1 MFGAFLYKIIC
12 IIQKKAVPLWAIDL
26 QTTIILMPMKRFTLL
41 ACLLCSIS
49 LFSQYGTIN
58 IQTNLDSTVIKQY
71 SIDTLESYQVGPGII
86 YTRFDITAKT
96 NDIRHCYIYE
106 VDLTNPYN
114 AVEES
119 HSTTMG
125 NTERMVDAHKRLDAP
140 EHRSIGS
147 VNCNFWIVATQD
159 EGQYNGLTGVPCTG
173 QVRNGKI
180 GTNITNWNIGHGDP
194 DPVLGRK
201 QDIGYLMIDADKKAH
216 IDQFSWD
223 AHLAIGDQAMPIS
236 EVNRN
241 RSNPSD
247 NEVVMF
253 NSDMGT
259 KSTLTKEDINK
270 RLGTDLPMIEL
281 VVKLEQD
288 WAMNQH
294 LFAEVVSINYTGGTK
309 IEDGYAVF
317 RGRGNGKTFL
327 ETAKVGDRVQ
337 FIMGM
342 YESLSGARPN
352 IKQLSAGN
360 CYVLREGRLT
370 NRNWNEDYNNKNYPR
385 TGFGVSKDHNTLW
398 MMVMEKPGMYTH
410 EMASIL
416 RHFGAWEATGADGG
430 GSAQFNLGGQIL
442 NPTTEGQPRAVGNS
456 IFLFSTAPED
466 NVVTEMRTTATFM
479 KLPKYAAIKPEFLG
493 YNQYGMLIDKNL
505 PGVKLSC
512 ASETGYITE
521 DGYFV
526 CLGSGVLTATYDEA
540 SLPIEIV
547 IVDEANPSLRL
558 NNVLIS
564 NKTPY
569 EIEIN
574 GVVDNKQ
581 FKVLPSA
588 VEWTIEDNTICHI
601 DEDGVLHALK
611 NGITTIHGKLG
622 ETTMTLNV
630 QVELID
636 TDILLWEDMVNVD
649 ERWTVKASVTSWK
662 TDFKTDDN
670 GEAYLYMNYNGGRVA
685 QLSITADTLL
695 YSTPKK
701 LNLKMTPQGD
711 LIERI
716 DLGLSTNNGIDGNY
730 ACIDITPN
738 EPLSINI
745 DLDSLF
751 EVSDDIAIY
760 PIKLKNI
767 SFSLNK
773 KAEKKEYNIP
783 FEGIYLYYDSK
794 VSTDLENTQIP
805 QSQEHQVY
813 KMLHNGQLLI
823 IKNNKIYNILGHE
836 ITKKY

>member
-1 MFGAFLYKIIC
+1 
-12 IIQKKAVPLWAIDL
+12 
-26 QTTIILMPMKRFTLL
+26 MKRLTLL
-41 ACLLCSIS
+41 AIFLCSIS
-49 LFSQYGTIN
+49 LFAQHGTIN

-71 SIDTLESYQVGPGII
+71 AIDTLESYQVGPGII

-106 VDLTNPYN
+106 IDLTNPYN
-114 AVEES
+114 TVEES

-294 LFAEVVSINYTGGTK
+294 LFGQVVSINTTGGTK

-317 RGRGNGKTFL
+317 RGRGTGKTFL

-337 FIMGM
+337 FIIGM
-342 YESLSGARPN
+342 YESLSGERPN

-466 NVVTEMRTTATFM
+466 STVVEMRTTATFM

-512 ASETGYITE
+512 APETGYITE

-526 CLGSGVLTATYDEA
+526 CLGSGVLTATYDQA

-558 NNVLIS
+558 SNVLIS

-588 VEWTIEDNTICHI
+588 VEWTIEDNTICNI
-601 DEDGVLHALK
+601 DEDGILHAIK
-611 NGITTIHGKLG
+611 NGTTTVHGKLG
-622 ETTMTLNV
+622 ETTMTCNV
-630 QVELID
+630 QVEMVD
-636 TDILLWEDMVNVD
+636 TDVLLWENMVEVD
-649 ERWTVKASVTSWK
+649 ERWTLKASSSSWK
-662 TDFKTDDN
+662 TDIKTDAD
-670 GEAYLYMNYNGGRVA
+670 GGAYLYMNYSGGRVV
-685 QLSITADTLL
+685 QLSLTADTLL
-695 YSTPKK
+695 YSTPKHLEFK
-701 LNLKMTPQGD
+701 FTPQED
-711 LIERI
+711 LMTRI
-716 DLGLSTNNGIDGNY
+716 DLGFVANNGTNANY
-730 ACIDITPN
+730 ACIELTPN
-738 EPLSINI
+738 QPMSINI

-751 EVSDDIAIY
+751 NVKDDIAIY

-773 KAEKKEYNIP
+773 DAEKKEYNIP
-783 FEGIYLYYDSK
+783 FEGIYLHYNEKVETGIESIITPSQQGDSA
-794 VSTDLENTQIP
+794 Q
-805 QSQEHQVY
+805 
-813 KMLHNGQLLI
+813 KMLYNGQLII

-836 ITKKY
+836 ITEKY

>member
-1 MFGAFLYKIIC
+1 ML
-12 IIQKKAVPLWAIDL
+12 
-26 QTTIILMPMKRFTLL
+26 MKRLTLL
-41 ACLLCSIS
+41 AIFLCSIS
-49 LFSQYGTIN
+49 LFAQHGTIN

-71 SIDTLESYQVGPGII
+71 TIDTLESYQVGPGII

-106 VDLTNPYN
+106 IDLTNPYN
-114 AVEES
+114 TVEES

-125 NTERMVDAHKRLDAP
+125 NTERMVDAHKRLDTP

-294 LFAEVVSINYTGGTK
+294 LFGQVVSINTTGGTK

-317 RGRGNGKTFL
+317 RGRGTGKTFL

-337 FIMGM
+337 FIIGM
-342 YESLSGARPN
+342 YESLSGERPN

-370 NRNWNEDYNNKNYPR
+370 NRNWNEDDNNKNYPR

-466 NVVTEMRTTATFM
+466 STVVEMRTTATFM

-512 ASETGYITE
+512 APETGYITE

-526 CLGSGVLTATYDEA
+526 CLGSGVLTATYDQA

-558 NNVLIS
+558 SNVLIS

-574 GVVDNKQ
+574 GIVDNKQ

-588 VEWTIEDNTICHI
+588 VEWTIEDNTICNI
-601 DEDGVLHALK
+601 DEDGILHALK
-611 NGITTIHGKLG
+611 NGTTTIHGKLG

-630 QVELID
+630 QVELVD
-636 TDILLWEDMVNVD
+636 TDILLWENMVEVD
-649 ERWTVKASVTSWK
+649 ERWTLKASSSSWK
-662 TDFKTDDN
+662 TDIKTDAD
-670 GEAYLYMNYNGGRVA
+670 GGAYLYMNYSGGRVV
-685 QLSITADTLL
+685 QLSLTADTLL
-695 YSTPKK
+695 YSTPKHLEFK
-701 LNLKMTPQGD
+701 FTPQGD
-711 LIERI
+711 LMTRV
-716 DLGLSTNNGIDGNY
+716 DLGFVANNGIDANY
-730 ACIDITPN
+730 ACIKLTPN
-738 EPLSINI
+738 QPMSINI

-751 EVSDDIAIY
+751 DVKDDIAIY
-760 PIKLKNI
+760 PIKLKHI

-773 KAEKKEYNIP
+773 DAEKKEYNIP
-783 FEGIYLYYDSK
+783 FEGIYLHYSEK
-794 VSTDLENTQIP
+794 VETGIESIITP
-805 QSQEHQVY
+805 SQEGDSAY
-813 KMLHNGQLLI
+813 KILQDGQLII

-836 ITKKY
+836 ITEKY

>member
-1 MFGAFLYKIIC
+1 MKKLLLLFGLTCCTC
-12 IIQKKAVPLWAIDL
+12 IYAQH
-26 QTTIILMPMKRFTLL
+26 
-41 ACLLCSIS
+41 
-49 LFSQYGTIN
+49 GTIN

-71 SIDTLESYQVGPGII
+71 LIDTLESYQVGPGII
-86 YTRFDITAKT
+86 YTRFDITAKA

-114 AVEES
+114 TVEES

-180 GTNITNWNIGHGDP
+180 GTNITNWNIGHGEP

-223 AHLAIGDQAMPIS
+223 AHLAIGDQAMPIA

-270 RLGTDLPMIEL
+270 RLGTDLPMVEL

-294 LFAEVVSINYTGGTK
+294 LFGTVESINYTGGTK
-309 IEDGYAVF
+309 IQDGYAVF
-317 RGRGNGKTFL
+317 RGRGTGKTFL

-337 FIMGM
+337 FIIGM
-342 YESLSGARPN
+342 YESLSGERPN

-466 NVVTEMRTTATFM
+466 STVVEMRTTATFM

-512 ASETGYITE
+512 APETGYITE

-526 CLGSGVLTATYDEA
+526 CLGSGVLTATYDQA
-540 SLPIEIV
+540 SLPIQIV

-558 NNVLIS
+558 SNVLIS

-574 GVVDNKQ
+574 GEVDNKQ

-588 VEWTIEDNTICHI
+588 VEWTIEDNTICSI
-601 DEDGVLHALK
+601 DENGVLHAIK
-611 NGITTIHGKLG
+611 NGVTTVHGKLG
-622 ETTMTLNV
+622 ETAMTLNV
-630 QVELID
+630 QVELVD
-636 TDILLWEDMVNVD
+636 TDVLLWENMVEVD
-649 ERWTVKASVTSWK
+649 ERWTLKASSSSWK
-662 TDFKTDDN
+662 TDIKTDAD
-670 GEAYLYMNYNGGRVA
+670 GSAYLYMNYSGGRVV
-685 QLSITADTLL
+685 QLSLTADTLL
-695 YSTPKK
+695 YSTPKHLEFK
-701 LNLKMTPQGD
+701 FTPQGD
-711 LIERI
+711 LMTRV
-716 DLGLSTNNGIDGNY
+716 DLGFVANNGTNANY
-730 ACIDITPN
+730 ACIELTPN
-738 EPLSINI
+738 QPMSINI

-751 EVSDDIAIY
+751 DVKDDIAIY

-773 KAEKKEYNIP
+773 DAEKKEYSIP
-783 FEGIYLYYDSK
+783 LEGIYLHYGEK
-794 VSTDLENTQIP
+794 VETGIESIITP
-805 QSQEHQVY
+805 SQDGNSAQ
-813 KMLHNGQLLI
+813 KMLYNGQLII

-836 ITKKY
+836 ITEKY

>member
-1 MFGAFLYKIIC
+1 ML
-12 IIQKKAVPLWAIDL
+12 
-26 QTTIILMPMKRFTLL
+26 MKRFTLL

-49 LFSQYGTIN
+49 LVAQHGTIN

-71 SIDTLESYQVGPGII
+71 TIDTLESYQVGPGII
-86 YTRFDITAKT
+86 YTRFDITAKA

-114 AVEES
+114 TVEES

-223 AHLAIGDQAMPIS
+223 AHLAIGDQAMPIR

-294 LFAEVVSINYTGGTK
+294 LFGVVESINYTGGTK
-309 IEDGYAVF
+309 IQDGYAVF
-317 RGRGNGKTFL
+317 RGRGTGKTFL
-327 ETAKVGDRVQ
+327 ETAKVGDKVQ
-337 FIMGM
+337 FIIGM
-342 YESLSGARPN
+342 YESLSGERPN

-456 IFLFSTAPED
+456 IFLFSTAPDD
-466 NVVTEMRTTATFM
+466 NVVTEMRTQSTFM
-479 KLPKYAAIKPEFLG
+479 RLPKYASIKPDFLG
-493 YNQYGMLIDKNL
+493 YNQYGMLIDKKL
-505 PGVKLSC
+505 PGVTLSC
-512 ASETGYITE
+512 DPSTGYITE
-521 DGYFV
+521 DGKFV
-526 CLGSGVLTATYDEA
+526 CLGNGILTASYGNA

-547 IVDEANPSLRL
+547 LVEGGNPAMRL
-558 NNVLIS
+558 DSVLIS
-564 NKTPY
+564 NHTQY

-574 GVVDNKQ
+574 GVIDNKE
-581 FKVLPSA
+581 FALLPAA
-588 VEWTIEDNTICHI
+588 VEWTIDNPTVCHI
-601 DEDGVLHALK
+601 DENGVLSGLK
-611 NGITTIHGKLG
+611 NGSTNIHGTLGNIKLDQH
-622 ETTMTLNV
+622 V
-630 QVELID
+630 QVE
-636 TDILLWEDMVNVD
+636 TVEGNSLLWENMVEVD
-649 ERWTVKASVTSWK
+649 ERWTLKASSTSWK
-662 TDFKTDDN
+662 ADFKTDAN
-670 GEAYLYMNYNGGRVA
+670 GGAYLYMNYNGGRVV
-685 QLSITADTLL
+685 QLSLTADTVL
-695 YSTPKK
+695 YSTPKHLEFK
-701 LNLKMTPQGD
+701 FTPQGE
-711 LIERI
+711 LITRV
-716 DLGLSTNNGIDGNY
+716 DLGFVTNNGIDGNY
-730 ACIDITPN
+730 ACVEITPN
-738 EPLSINI
+738 QPLSVNIN
-745 DLDSLF
+745 LDSLF
-751 EVSDDIAIY
+751 NVSNDVAIY

-773 KAEKKEYNIP
+773 DAEKKEYNIP
-783 FEGIYLYYDSK
+783 FEGIYLHYSEK
-794 VSTDLENTQIP
+794 VETGIESIITP
-805 QSQEHQVY
+805 SQEGDSAY
-813 KMLHNGQLLI
+813 KMLKDGQLLI

>member
-1 MFGAFLYKIIC
+1 
-12 IIQKKAVPLWAIDL
+12 
-26 QTTIILMPMKRFTLL
+26 MKRLTLL
-41 ACLLCSIS
+41 AIFLCSIS
-49 LFSQYGTIN
+49 LFAQHGTIN

-71 SIDTLESYQVGPGII
+71 TIDTLESYQVGPGII

-114 AVEES
+114 TVEES

-180 GTNITNWNIGHGDP
+180 GTNITNWNIGHGNP

-223 AHLAIGDQAMPIS
+223 AHIAIGDQAMPIS

-294 LFAEVVSINYTGGTK
+294 LFGVVESINYTGGTK
-309 IEDGYAVF
+309 IQDGYAVF
-317 RGRGNGKTFL
+317 RGRGTGKTFL

-337 FIMGM
+337 FIIGM
-342 YESLSGARPN
+342 YESLSGERPN

-466 NVVTEMRTTATFM
+466 STVVEMRTTATFM

-512 ASETGYITE
+512 APETGYITE

-526 CLGSGVLTATYDEA
+526 CLGSGVLTATYDQA

-558 NNVLIS
+558 SNVLIS

-588 VEWTIEDNTICHI
+588 VEWTIEDNTICNI
-601 DEDGVLHALK
+601 DEDGILHALK
-611 NGITTIHGKLG
+611 NGTTTIHGKLG

-630 QVELID
+630 QVELVD
-636 TDILLWEDMVNVD
+636 TDVLLWENMVEVD
-649 ERWTVKASVTSWK
+649 ERWTLKASSSSWK
-662 TDFKTDDN
+662 TDIKTDAD
-670 GEAYLYMNYNGGRVA
+670 GGAYLYMNYSGGRVV
-685 QLSITADTLL
+685 QLSLTADTLL
-695 YSTPKK
+695 YSTPKHLEFK
-701 LNLKMTPQGD
+701 FTPQGE
-711 LIERI
+711 LMTRV
-716 DLGLSTNNGIDGNY
+716 DLGFVSNNGINANY
-730 ACIDITPN
+730 ACIELTPN
-738 EPLSINI
+738 QPMSINI

-751 EVSDDIAIY
+751 DVKDDIAIY

-773 KAEKKEYNIP
+773 DAEKKEYNIP
-783 FEGIYLYYDSK
+783 FEGIYLHYSEK
-794 VSTDLENTQIP
+794 VETGIESIITP
-805 QSQEHQVY
+805 SQEGDSAY
-813 KMLHNGQLLI
+813 KMLQDGQLII

-836 ITKKY
+836 ITEKY

>member
-1 MFGAFLYKIIC
+1 
-12 IIQKKAVPLWAIDL
+12 
-26 QTTIILMPMKRFTLL
+26 MKHHLLLL
-41 ACLLCSIS
+41 ALALSTCA
-49 LFSQYGTIN
+49 FAQHGTIN
-58 IQTNLDSTVIKQY
+58 IQTNLDSTVILQY
-71 SIDTLESYQVGPGII
+71 AIDTLESYQVGPGII
-86 YTRFDITAKT
+86 YTRFDITTNKA

-114 AVEES
+114 QVEES

-259 KSTLTKEDINK
+259 KTTLTKSQIDT
-270 RLGTDLPMIEL
+270 RLGTNLPIIEV
-281 VVKLEQD
+281 VVKLEQE

-294 LFAEVVSINYTGGTK
+294 LFAEVVSINTTGGTK
-309 IEDGYAVF
+309 IEEGYAVF
-317 RGRGNGKTFL
+317 RGRGTGKTFL
-327 ETAKVGDRVQ
+327 ETAKVGDRIQ

-342 YESLSGARPN
+342 YESLSGDRPN

-360 CYVLREGRLT
+360 CYVMREGKLT

-398 MMVMEKPGMYTH
+398 LMVMEKPGMYTH

-416 RHFGAWEATGADGG
+416 RHFGAWEAAGADGG
-430 GSAQFNLGGQIL
+430 GSAQFNLGGKIL

-466 NVVTEMRTTATFM
+466 STVVEMRTTATFM

-512 ASETGYITE
+512 APETGYITE

-526 CLGSGVLTATYDEA
+526 CLGSGVLTATYDQA

-588 VEWTIEDNTICHI
+588 VEWTIEDNTICNI
-601 DEDGVLHALK
+601 DEDGVLHAIK
-611 NGITTIHGKLG
+611 NGTTTVHGKLG
-622 ETTMTLNV
+622 EITMTLNV
-630 QVELID
+630 QVELVD
-636 TDILLWEDMVNVD
+636 TDVLLWENMVEVD
-649 ERWTVKASVTSWK
+649 ERWTINASVSSWN

-670 GEAYLYMNYNGGRVA
+670 GGSYLYMNFNGGRVA

-695 YSTPKK
+695 YSTPKR
-701 LNLKMTPQGD
+701 LELKWTPQGN

-716 DLGLSTNNGIDGNY
+716 DLGFTANNGTDANY
-730 ACIDITPN
+730 AYINITPDQ
-738 EPLSINI
+738 PLSINI

-751 EVSDDIAIY
+751 EVTNDIAIY
-760 PIKLKNI
+760 PIKLKHI

-773 KAEKKEYNIP
+773 KADKKEYNIP
-783 FEGIYLYYDSK
+783 FEGIYLHYSEKVETGIESIITPSQQGDSA
-794 VSTDLENTQIP
+794 Q
-805 QSQEHQVY
+805 
-813 KMLHNGQLLI
+813 KMLHNGQLII

-836 ITKKY
+836 ITEKY

>member
-1 MFGAFLYKIIC
+1 
-12 IIQKKAVPLWAIDL
+12 
-26 QTTIILMPMKRFTLL
+26 MKRLTLL
-41 ACLLCSIS
+41 AIFLCSIS
-49 LFSQYGTIN
+49 LFAQHGTIN

-71 SIDTLESYQVGPGII
+71 TIDTLESYQVGPGII

-114 AVEES
+114 TVEES

-180 GTNITNWNIGHGDP
+180 GTNITNWNIGHGNP

-223 AHLAIGDQAMPIS
+223 AHIAIGDQAMPIS

-294 LFAEVVSINYTGGTK
+294 LFGVVESINYTGGTK
-309 IEDGYAVF
+309 IQDGYAVF
-317 RGRGNGKTFL
+317 RGRGTGKTFL

-337 FIMGM
+337 FIIGM
-342 YESLSGARPN
+342 YESLSGERPN

-466 NVVTEMRTTATFM
+466 SSVVEMRTTATFM

-512 ASETGYITE
+512 APETGYITE

-526 CLGSGVLTATYDEA
+526 CLGSGVLTATYDQA

-558 NNVLIS
+558 SNVLIS

-574 GVVDNKQ
+574 GEVDNKQ

-588 VEWTIEDNTICHI
+588 VEWTIEDNTICNI
-601 DEDGVLHALK
+601 DEDGILHAIK
-611 NGITTIHGKLG
+611 NGTTTIHGKLG

-630 QVELID
+630 QVELVD
-636 TDILLWEDMVNVD
+636 TDVLLWENMVEVD
-649 ERWTVKASVTSWK
+649 ERWTLKASSSSWK
-662 TDFKTDDN
+662 TDIKTDAD
-670 GEAYLYMNYNGGRVA
+670 GGAYLYMNYSGGRVV
-685 QLSITADTLL
+685 QLSLTADTLL
-695 YSTPKK
+695 YSTPKHLEFK
-701 LNLKMTPQGD
+701 FTPQGE
-711 LIERI
+711 LMTRV
-716 DLGLSTNNGIDGNY
+716 DLGFVSNNGINANY
-730 ACIDITPN
+730 ACIELTPN
-738 EPLSINI
+738 QPMSINI

-751 EVSDDIAIY
+751 DVKDDIAIY

-773 KAEKKEYNIP
+773 DAEKKEYNIP
-783 FEGIYLYYDSK
+783 FEGIYLHYSK
-794 VSTDLENTQIP
+794 KIETGIESIITP
-805 QSQEHQVY
+805 SQEGDSAY
-813 KMLHNGQLLI
+813 KMLQDGQLII

-836 ITKKY
+836 ITEKY

>member
-1 MFGAFLYKIIC
+1 
-12 IIQKKAVPLWAIDL
+12 
-26 QTTIILMPMKRFTLL
+26 MKRLTLL
-41 ACLLCSIS
+41 AIFLCSIS
-49 LFSQYGTIN
+49 LFAQHGTIN

-71 SIDTLESYQVGPGII
+71 TIDTLESYQVGPGII

-106 VDLTNPYN
+106 IDLTNPYN
-114 AVEES
+114 TVEES

-125 NTERMVDAHKRLDAP
+125 NTERMVDAHKRLDTP

-294 LFAEVVSINYTGGTK
+294 LFGQVVSINTTGGTK

-317 RGRGNGKTFL
+317 RGRGTGKTFL

-337 FIMGM
+337 FIIGM
-342 YESLSGARPN
+342 YESLSGERPN

-466 NVVTEMRTTATFM
+466 STVVEMRTTATFM

-512 ASETGYITE
+512 APETGYITE

-526 CLGSGVLTATYDEA
+526 CLGSGVLTATYDQA

-558 NNVLIS
+558 SNVLIS

-574 GVVDNKQ
+574 GIVDNKQ

-588 VEWTIEDNTICHI
+588 VEWTIEDNTICNI
-601 DEDGVLHALK
+601 DEDGILHALK
-611 NGITTIHGKLG
+611 NGTTTIHGKLG

-630 QVELID
+630 QVELVD
-636 TDILLWEDMVNVD
+636 TDILLWENMVEVD
-649 ERWTVKASVTSWK
+649 ERWTLKASSSSWK
-662 TDFKTDDN
+662 TDIKTDAD
-670 GEAYLYMNYNGGRVA
+670 GGAYLYMNYSGGRVV
-685 QLSITADTLL
+685 QLSLTADTLL
-695 YSTPKK
+695 YSTPKHLEFK
-701 LNLKMTPQGD
+701 FTPQGD
-711 LIERI
+711 LMTRV
-716 DLGLSTNNGIDGNY
+716 DLGFVANNGIDANY
-730 ACIDITPN
+730 ACIKLTPN
-738 EPLSINI
+738 QPMSINI

-751 EVSDDIAIY
+751 DVKDDIAIY
-760 PIKLKNI
+760 PIKLKHI

-773 KAEKKEYNIP
+773 DAEKKEYNIP
-783 FEGIYLYYDSK
+783 FEGIYLHYSEK
-794 VSTDLENTQIP
+794 VETGIESIITP
-805 QSQEHQVY
+805 SQEGDSAY
-813 KMLHNGQLLI
+813 KILQDGQLII

-836 ITKKY
+836 ITEKY

>member
-1 MFGAFLYKIIC
+1 M
-12 IIQKKAVPLWAIDL
+12 KKHLL
-26 QTTIILMPMKRFTLL
+26 LL
-41 ACLLCSIS
+41 ALVMGTT
-49 LFSQYGTIN
+49 LFAQHGTIN

-71 SIDTLESYQVGPGII
+71 AIDTLESYQVGPGII
-86 YTRFDITAKT
+86 YTRFDITAKA

-147 VNCNFWIVATQD
+147 VNCNFWIVGTQD

-259 KSTLTKEDINK
+259 KSTLTKTDINK
-270 RLGTDLPMIEL
+270 RLGTDLPMVEL

-288 WAMNQH
+288 WATNQH
-294 LFAEVVSINYTGGTK
+294 LFGVVESINYTGGTK
-309 IEDGYAVF
+309 IQDGYAVF
-317 RGRGNGKTFL
+317 RGRGTGKTFL

-337 FIMGM
+337 FIIGM
-342 YESLSGARPN
+342 YESLSGERPN

-370 NRNWNEDYNNKNYPR
+370 NRNWNEAYNNKNYPR

-398 MMVMEKPGMYTH
+398 MMVMEKPGMFTH

-430 GSAQFNLGGQIL
+430 GSAQFNLGGKIL

-456 IFLFSTAPED
+456 IFLFSTAPDD

-493 YNQYGMLIDKNL
+493 FNQYGMLIDKNL
-505 PGVKLSC
+505 SGVTLSC
-512 ASETGYITE
+512 DPKTGYITE
-521 DGYFV
+521 KGEFV
-526 CLGSGVLTATYDEA
+526 CLGTGILTATYDQA

-547 IVDEANPSLRL
+547 LVDDANPALRL
-558 NNVLIS
+558 SNVLIS

-574 GVVDNKQ
+574 GVVDNKL
-581 FKVLPSA
+581 FRVLPSA
-588 VEWTIEDNTICHI
+588 VEWTIEDNTICNI
-601 DEDGVLHALK
+601 DEDGVLHAIK
-611 NGITTIHGKLG
+611 NGTTTVHGKLG

-630 QVELID
+630 QVELVD
-636 TDILLWEDMVNVD
+636 TDVLLWENMVEVD
-649 ERWTVKASVTSWK
+649 ERWTLKASSSSWK
-662 TDFKTDDN
+662 TDIKTDAD
-670 GEAYLYMNYNGGRVA
+670 GGAYLYMDYSGGRVV
-685 QLSITADTLL
+685 QLSLTADTLL
-695 YSTPKK
+695 YSTPKYLEFK
-701 LNLKMTPQGD
+701 FTPQGE
-711 LIERI
+711 LITRL
-716 DLGLSTNNGIDGNY
+716 DFGFVTHNGIDGNY
-730 ACIDITPN
+730 ACVNITSGQPI
-738 EPLSINI
+738 SINI
-745 DLDSLF
+745 NLDSLF
-751 EVSDDIAIY
+751 KVQNDIAIY

-773 KAEKKEYNIP
+773 DAEKKEYNIP
-783 FEGIYLYYDSK
+783 FEGIYLHYGEK
-794 VSTDLENTQIP
+794 VETGIESIMTP
-805 QSQEHQVY
+805 SQEGDSAQ
-813 KMLHNGQLLI
+813 KMLHNGQLII

-836 ITKKY
+836 ITEKY

>member
-1 MFGAFLYKIIC
+1 M
-12 IIQKKAVPLWAIDL
+12 WAIDS

-49 LFSQYGTIN
+49 LFSQHGTIN
-58 IQTNLDSTVIKQY
+58 IQTNLDSTAIKQY

-114 AVEES
+114 NVEES

-223 AHLAIGDQAMPIS
+223 AHIAIGNQAMPIS

-352 IKQLSAGN
+352 IKHLSAGN

-398 MMVMEKPGMYTH
+398 LMVMEKPGMYTH

-416 RHFGAWEATGADGG
+416 RHFGAWEAAGADGG

-512 ASETGYITE
+512 SPETGYITE

-526 CLGSGVLTATYDEA
+526 CLGSGILTATYDEA

-547 IVDEANPSLRL
+547 IVNEANPALRL
-558 NNVLIS
+558 SNVLIS

-588 VEWTIEDNTICHI
+588 VEWTIEDNTICNI
-601 DEDGVLHALK
+601 DEDGVLQALK
-611 NGITTIHGKLG
+611 NGVTTIHGKLG
-622 ETTMTLNV
+622 GTTMTLNV
-630 QVELID
+630 QVEIIN

-649 ERWTVKASVTSWK
+649 ERWTVKASVASWK
-662 TDFKTDDN
+662 TDFKTDNN

-738 EPLSINI
+738 EPLSINL

-751 EVSDDIAIY
+751 NVNNDIAIY

-767 SFSLNK
+767 SFTLNK

-794 VSTDLENTQIP
+794 VSTDLENTQTP
-805 QSQEHQVY
+805 QSQEHQVH

-836 ITKKY
+836 ITEKY

>member
-1 MFGAFLYKIIC
+1 MA
-12 IIQKKAVPLWAIDL
+12 
-26 QTTIILMPMKRFTLL
+26 L
-41 ACLLCSIS
+41 ALSVGI
-49 LFSQYGTIN
+49 FAQHGTIN
-58 IQTNLDSTVIKQY
+58 IQTNLDSTAIKQY

-86 YTRFDITAKT
+86 YTRFDITAKA

-114 AVEES
+114 TVEES

-147 VNCNFWIVATQD
+147 VNCNFWIVSTQD
-159 EGQYNGLTGVPCTG
+159 DGKINNLTGVPCTG

-223 AHLAIGDQAMPIS
+223 AHLAIGGQAMPIS

-259 KSTLTKEDINK
+259 KTTLTKSQIDT

-281 VVKLEQD
+281 VVKLEQE

-294 LFAEVVSINYTGGTK
+294 LFAEVVSINTTGGTK
-309 IEDGYAVF
+309 IEEGYAVF
-317 RGRGNGKTFL
+317 RGRGTGKTFL

-342 YESLSGARPN
+342 YESLSGDRPN

-360 CYVLREGRLT
+360 CYVMREGKLT

-398 MMVMEKPGMYTH
+398 LMVMEKPGMYTH

-416 RHFGAWEATGADGG
+416 RHFGAWEAAGADGG
-430 GSAQFNLGGQIL
+430 GSAQFNLGGQII

-466 NVVTEMRTTATFM
+466 STVVEMRTTATFLR
-479 KLPKYAAIKPEFLG
+479 LPKYAAIKPEFLG

-505 PGVKLSC
+505 SGVTLSC
-512 ASETGYITE
+512 APETGYITE
-521 DGYFV
+521 NGEFV
-526 CLGSGVLTATYDEA
+526 CLGTGILTATYDQA

-547 IVDEANPSLRL
+547 LVDEGNPYLRL
-558 NNVLIS
+558 DSILIS
-564 NKTPY
+564 NKTQY
-569 EIEIN
+569 SIEVN
-574 GVVDNKQ
+574 GVVDGKN
-581 FKVLPSA
+581 FAILPST
-588 VEWTIEDNTICHI
+588 VTWTIEDPTICNI
-601 DEDGVLHALK
+601 DE
-611 NGITTIHGKLG
+611 NGILTGLVNGSTNVTGILR
-622 ETTMTLNV
+622 ETTMHLKVKV
-630 QVELID
+630 QTIPQDPLCWENMID
-636 TDILLWEDMVNVD
+636 IEN
-649 ERWTVKASVTSWK
+649 RWKLKTTSSTWK
-662 TDFKTDDN
+662 TAFNEVN
-670 GEAYLYMNYNGGRVA
+670 GQAELYLNYTSGRQPHITLEAD
-685 QLSITADTLL
+685 SLL
-695 YSTPKK
+695 YADPYALEMRLVPT
-701 LNLKMTPQGD
+701 GD
-711 LIERI
+711 LIEKI
-716 DLGLSTNNGIDGNY
+716 TIALKANGAKDSQHFNFQDIVSNDTN
-730 ACIDITPN
+730 
-738 EPLSINI
+738 SIYVN
-745 DLDSLF
+745 LQELF
-751 EVSDDIAIY
+751 GVNNDQAIY
-760 PIKLKNI
+760 PVMLDFIK
-767 SFSLNK
+767 FTLNA
-773 KAEKKEYNIP
+773 KADKQEYHIP
-783 FEGIYLYYDSK
+783 IEGIYLHYRGSNDATT
-794 VSTDLENTQIP
+794 VEQI
-805 QSQEHQVY
+805 QVFDKTPVQ
-813 KMLHNGQLLI
+813 KMLYNRQLII

-836 ITKKY
+836 ITEKY

>member
-1 MFGAFLYKIIC
+1 
-12 IIQKKAVPLWAIDL
+12 
-26 QTTIILMPMKRFTLL
+26 MKRLTLL
-41 ACLLCSIS
+41 AIFLCSIS
-49 LFSQYGTIN
+49 LFAQHGTIN

-71 SIDTLESYQVGPGII
+71 AIDTLESYQVGPGII

-106 VDLTNPYN
+106 IDLTNPYN
-114 AVEES
+114 TVEES

-294 LFAEVVSINYTGGTK
+294 LFGQVVSINTTGGTK

-317 RGRGNGKTFL
+317 RGRGTGKTFL

-337 FIMGM
+337 FIIGM
-342 YESLSGARPN
+342 YESLSGERPN

-466 NVVTEMRTTATFM
+466 STVVEMRTTATFM

-512 ASETGYITE
+512 APETGYITK

-526 CLGSGVLTATYDEA
+526 CLGSGVLTATYDQA

-558 NNVLIS
+558 SNVLIS

-574 GVVDNKQ
+574 GEVDNKQ

-588 VEWTIEDNTICHI
+588 VEWTIEDNTICNI
-601 DEDGVLHALK
+601 DEDGILHAIK
-611 NGITTIHGKLG
+611 NGTTTIHGKLG

-630 QVELID
+630 QVELVD
-636 TDILLWEDMVNVD
+636 TDVLLWENMVEVD
-649 ERWTVKASVTSWK
+649 ERWTLKASSSSWK
-662 TDFKTDDN
+662 TDIKTDAD
-670 GEAYLYMNYNGGRVA
+670 GGAYLYMNYSGGRVV
-685 QLSITADTLL
+685 QLSLTADTLL
-695 YSTPKK
+695 YSTPKHLEFK
-701 LNLKMTPQGD
+701 FTPQGD
-711 LIERI
+711 LMTRV
-716 DLGLSTNNGIDGNY
+716 DLGFVANNGINANY
-730 ACIDITPN
+730 ACIELTPN
-738 EPLSINI
+738 QPMSINI

-751 EVSDDIAIY
+751 DVKDDIAIY

-773 KAEKKEYNIP
+773 EAEKKEYSIP
-783 FEGIYLYYDSK
+783 LEGIYLHYSEK
-794 VSTDLENTQIP
+794 VETGIESIITP
-805 QSQEHQVY
+805 SQEGDSAY
-813 KMLHNGQLLI
+813 KMLQDGQLII

-836 ITKKY
+836 ITEKY